1 MRIKRSLSLVIS
13 RGMVFI
19 VVMWFFFVVSILDTE
34 IKCRSNKK
42 RILRVILVST
52 VIYGF
57 IAFLWLYA

>member
-1 MRIKRSLSLVIS
+1 MIS

-57 IAFLWLYA
+57 IVFLWLYA